1 MSAKRTARPAPRS
14 AGSGP
19 NGKVIAVAV
28 GLVVVVA
35 AIAALALA
43 GSDSGSGS
51 DDVVMDDY
59 GVVQTAGAPLPALG
73 DEPDPAV
80 GQQAPA
86 ITSERPDGTVEV
98 DPGGAGTARMLV
110 FLAHWCPHCQAELPH
125 YVELAEQGAFD
136 DIETVAVLTSTS
148 PDRPNFPPS
157 AWLDREGWTGA
168 RFHDDRSSTAAA
180 AYGVSSFPFTVFVD
194 ADGNVTERF
203 SGAQPTER
211 ILAAVEGVTSS
222 PASSSG

>member
-1 MSAKRTARPAPRS
+1 MSAKRPARPAPR
-14 AGSGP
+14 AARSGP
-19 NGKVIAVAV
+19 NGRVIAIAV
-28 GLVVVVA
+28 GLVVAVA
-35 AIAALALA
+35 AIAALALG
-43 GSDSGSGS
+43 GSDSGSDS

-59 GVVQTAGAPLPALG
+59 GVVQTAGEPLPQLG
-73 DEPDPAV
+73 DGPDPAV
-80 GQQAPA
+80 GQPAPT

-98 DPGGAGTARMLV
+98 DPGSDGTPRMIV

-136 DIETVAVLTSTS
+136 EIEPVAVLTSTVRE
-148 PDRPNFPPS
+148 RPNFPPS

-168 RFHDDRSSTAAA
+168 RFHDDRTSTAAA

-203 SGAQPTER
+203 SGEQPTER
-211 ILAAVEGVTSS
+211 ILAAVEQVTSS
-222 PASSSG
+222 AASSSG